1 MSLTGPRK
9 RRRTFVSGRKEKEK
23 RGKKKEIAGQVAGLR
38 STVRHRGERIVDG
51 RTARATRNLAR
62 RHYSSRVPSSNGTES
77 NCVGGLEKKNLTE
90 LVKRPAVLSRTD
102 QCLLLCQL
110 LRRLEAAPTP
120 FPTRILLLGYPT
132 RYLSKES
139 PHRYRHPLN

>member
-9 RRRTFVSGRKEKEK
+9 RRETFVSGRKEKEK

-90 LVKRPAVLSRTD
+90 LVKRTLQNRPVPPPVPAPSTSRSSPDSVSHAHSAFRLSHS
-102 QCLLLCQL
+102 L
-110 LRRLEAAPTP
+110 
-120 FPTRILLLGYPT
+120 
-132 RYLSKES
+132 
-139 PHRYRHPLN
+139 PLQGIIA

>member
-1 MSLTGPRK
+1 MSAE
-9 RRRTFVSGRKEKEK
+9 EKKKK

-139 PHRYRHPLN
+139 SHRYRHPLN